1 MKDSPRS
8 HRAHGEKNTLLF
20 FSVISVAPWFKPA
33 LVLLLIASFAFTDDA
48 ILTKAFRIK
57 FRSVDEAASLVN
69 GLLSEEGTVTMQPHM
84 KTIVVRDTDKNL
96 RQIESSLS
104 AFDTP
109 PPSVELSIKLVLAK
123 KTENASAVSQEIKD
137 IGKLGEVL
145 RFNDYTLLDNG
156 LITSEEGRSAI
167 LNLAKDYQ
175 VSFATDV
182 IQEGNG
188 IIRLKNFQLKKRKRG
203 RSKEE
208 SLIPL
213 LSVTVNLR
221 NSETLVLG
229 ASQFEESNQAL
240 LIILLG
246 KVKK

>member
-1 MKDSPRS
+1 MKL
-8 HRAHGEKNTLLF
+8 G
-20 FSVISVAPWFKPA
+20 VI
-33 LVLLLIASFAFTDDA
+33 LLLVVFSAAGAGEA
-48 ILTKAFRIK
+48 IITKAFTIK
-57 FRSVDEAASLVN
+57 FRGVDEAVALVN
-69 GLLSEEGTVTMQPHM
+69 GLLSEEGTVTMQPRM
-84 KTIVVRDTDKNL
+84 KTIVVRDLEKNL
-96 RQIESSLS
+96 RQIETSLS

-123 KTENASAVSQEIKD
+123 KSENASVVSQEIKD

-156 LITSEEGRSAI
+156 LITSEEGRNAT

-175 VSFATDV
+175 VSYVTDV

-188 IIRLKNFQLKKRKRG
+188 VIRLKNFQLNKRKRG

-246 KVKK
+246 KVKR